1 MTTIDRSQT
10 MATPQ
15 RPASGGHPAQVFA
28 LIVGIVY
35 LLVGLIGFAVTG
47 FGSTWVHDTN
57 DELLGFALN
66 GFHNVVHIGVGLIL
80 IGASMAPSPAIT
92 QGILIGGGATYLLA
106 AFLGF
111 TGQLDHLLS
120 IESKSD
126 PENFLHL
133 VSGALAV
140 GAGFLGGAGE
150 PAPAPPRT
158 VPAHPGARES
168 AEGLPPAMQRRW

>member
-1 MTTIDRSQT
+1 
-10 MATPQ
+10 MATPPP
-15 RPASGGHPAQVFA
+15 PAADRSPVALFA
-28 LIVGIVY
+28 LVVGIVY
-35 LLVGLIGFAVTG
+35 LLVGVIGFAETG
-47 FGSTWVHDTN
+47 FAKTWVHDTD

-66 GFHNVVHIGVGLIL
+66 GFHNVVHMGVGLIL
-80 IGASMAPSPAIT
+80 IGASMAPAAGIT

-120 IESKSD
+120 IESKTD

-140 GAGFLGGAGE
+140 LAGLFLPGSEQPSPAGPGAGAMG
-150 PAPAPPRT
+150 
-158 VPAHPGARES
+158 PGAQS
-168 AEGLPPAMQRRW
+168 MPPAMAQQQGGPPQPQRRW